1 MAQNK
6 VEGSQFKLEREVIL
20 LHRETREEGVVV
32 WVLAARIKGLT
43 WEEEI
48 FFFFFILK
56 VTNWKGQELV
66 T

>member
-6 VEGSQFKLEREVIL
+6 VEGSQFKLEGEVIL

-48 FFFFFILK
+48 FFFFHP
-56 VTNWKGQELV
+56 
-66 T
+66 

>member
-32 WVLAARIKGLT
+32 
-43 WEEEI
+43 
-48 FFFFFILK
+48 
-56 VTNWKGQELV
+56 
-66 T
+66 